1 MIFLCF
7 SNWKII
13 LPFTL
18 AILLFS
24 AAFFTKKDITFAVN
38 IWIFPGKQCLCFS
51 ANLAIK
57 YNPTKNIFFNKT
69 LTSYFY
75 LSQSRAKRPIIQLTD
90 AQAKVTERKKIPRKT
105 WLRVRIGIMNV
116 RAFGLKYDHF

>member
-18 AILLFS
+18 AFLLFS

-38 IWIFPGKQCLCFS
+38 IWIFPGKQCFLLQFL
-51 ANLAIK
+51 N
-57 YNPTKNIFFNKT
+57 
-69 LTSYFY
+69 
-75 LSQSRAKRPIIQLTD
+75 
-90 AQAKVTERKKIPRKT
+90 
-105 WLRVRIGIMNV
+105 
-116 RAFGLKYDHF
+116 AFALQRT

>member
-18 AILLFS
+18 AFLLFS

-38 IWIFPGKQCLCFS
+38 IWIFPGKQRFL
-51 ANLAIK
+51 L
-57 YNPTKNIFFNKT
+57 
-69 LTSYFY
+69 
-75 LSQSRAKRPIIQLTD
+75 
-90 AQAKVTERKKIPRKT
+90 
-105 WLRVRIGIMNV
+105 
-116 RAFGLKYDHF
+116 